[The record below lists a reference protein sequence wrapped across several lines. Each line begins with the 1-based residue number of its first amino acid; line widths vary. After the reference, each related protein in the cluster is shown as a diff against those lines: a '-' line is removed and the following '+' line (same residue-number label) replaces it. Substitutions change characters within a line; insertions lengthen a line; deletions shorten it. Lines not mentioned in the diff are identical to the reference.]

1 MQDEK
6 KICYF
11 FSFLYLFQTT
21 SKKYKVAA
29 AVPNK
34 YKLYNNDKLSKKKL
48 LSRAAKG
55 SLEIR
60 REKILSLISEAKY
73 IVQYLMIV
81 V

>member
-1 MQDEK
+1 MK
-6 KICYF
+6 KRYVISSLFCIYF
-11 FSFLYLFQTT
+11 RLLK
-21 SKKYKVAA
+21 KKYKVAA